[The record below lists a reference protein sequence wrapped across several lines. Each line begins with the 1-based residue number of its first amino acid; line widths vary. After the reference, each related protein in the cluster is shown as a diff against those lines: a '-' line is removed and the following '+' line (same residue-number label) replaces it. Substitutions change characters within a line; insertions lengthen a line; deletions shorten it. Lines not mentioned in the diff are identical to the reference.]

1 MMLEKFVFRYPTL
14 PLVAPFLNG
23 VIGNL
28 SGIFS
33 SRLSTALHAK
43 REYSEPRWRVAMTL
57 FCMNIPVQIAFMV
70 FIRTMNLGD
79 TSIEGNAFLI
89 GYFLVAC
96 TTAGLVLIITKGTS
110 QGCNNI
116 VRARRCLNH

>member
-1 MMLEKFVFRYPTL
+1 
-14 PLVAPFLNG
+14 
-23 VIGNL
+23 
-28 SGIFS
+28 
-33 SRLSTALHAK
+33 
-43 REYSEPRWRVAMTL
+43 MTL

-96 TTAGLVLIITKGTS
+96 TTAGLVLIITKVITWRLFRMGYDPD
-110 QGCNNI
+110 NYALPYLYPFFI
-116 VRARRCLNH
+116 